1 MDLKQLLY
9 FKTVVEE
16 GTISAAAKKLNLSQP
31 PLSQQIKHL
40 ETELGITLMERGAR
54 KITLNEAGRVLYEKA
69 CTLLTLADQ
78 TVQELRDIHDG
89 LEGTLTLGTISSSG
103 TIILSKALP
112 AFHSLHPHIRF
123 ELHEG
128 TTFQVIDLLNAGII
142 ELGIVRTPFHSEGFE
157 THFLASEPMVAVGN
171 PCFFEGISSDDIT
184 LQALAQKPL
193 IYYRRFEAL
202 IEGAFEAAGLSPK
215 AICKND
221 DARTSLMWANAGIGV
236 ALIPNS
242 ASRII
247 ASSDTV
253 CKSIDANILN
263 TQVAFIWKKGHALSP
278 SARYFLSF
286 F

>member
-31 PLSQQIKHL
+31 PLSQQIKQL
-40 ETELGITLMERGAR
+40 ETEIGVKLMERGAR
-54 KITLNEAGRVLYEKA
+54 KITLNAAGKALYEKA
-69 CTLLTLADQ
+69 CALLTLADQ
-78 TVQELRDIHDG
+78 TVRELRDIHDG

-103 TIILSKALP
+103 AIILSEALP

-142 ELGIVRTPFHSEGFE
+142 ELGVVRTPFHPDGFE
-157 THFLASEPMVAVGN
+157 THFLTSEPMAAVGN
-171 PCFFEGISSDDIT
+171 PSFFEGNPSDTVT
-184 LQALAQKPL
+184 LQALAAKPL
-193 IYYRRFEAL
+193 IYYRRFESL
-202 IEGAFEAAGLSPK
+202 IEGTFDAAGLSPK

-221 DARTSLMWANAGIGV
+221 DARTSLMWAGAGIGI
-236 ALIPNS
+236 AIIPIS
-242 ASRII
+242 ASQII
-247 ASSDTV
+247 ASANTV
-253 CKSIDANILN
+253 CKSIDAKALN
-263 TQVAFIWKKGHALSP
+263 TQIAFIWKRGHTLSRI
-278 SARYFLSF
+278 ARDFLAF